1 MSARCVARALTR
13 QEIHGMKTLL
23 ALAAGAFA
31 AFSLSPS
38 QAGASTLTDCLA
50 QQHVC
55 VTGDSRHLV
64 SAGQQAQLEQRIGGD
79 GIYLAVAPSGSSGY
93 DSAMNQIIG
102 ALSGHAQFTVGF
114 LDSRRMTS
122 APPTKECSLPAAQP
136 ISRHE

>member
-1 MSARCVARALTR
+1 
-13 QEIHGMKTLL
+13 MKTLL